1 MLLEL
6 QQTIIYGPVRSRRL
20 GRSLGINVLPARRK
34 VCSFNCVYCQYG
46 WEESVGRADIEAS
59 TFPAVEEIERAVK
72 AALAGI
78 DPPPAYVTFSGNGE
92 ASLHPDFTDLVERIT
107 HLRDRLAPA
116 AQTAILSNS
125 STASDPEVRQALS
138 RLDVRIMKLDVGC
151 PQDLTAYNRP
161 AATVELETILDGLT
175 SLKDVTI
182 QTLFSTGPMGN
193 CHPQNITPWIAC
205 LKKISPKLVQIYTL
219 DRPSPAEAICRVPK
233 EELLSL
239 QERLH
244 QEHIRADVF

>member
-193 CHPQNITPWIAC
+193 CHPQTSLPG
-205 LKKISPKLVQIYTL
+205 
-219 DRPSPAEAICRVPK
+219 SPA
-233 EELLSL
+233 
-239 QERLH
+239 
-244 QEHIRADVF
+244 